1 MAGVSPRLVL
11 GRFAHVANDVAIS
24 RKNIKTKRNKWK
36 SIKVVLKLRR
46 HWLIEYKS
54 DQHVLYKNLA
64 SFIVWQVDIVTDLH
78 ISSKYNIQVA
88 FVTV

>member
-24 RKNIKTKRNKWK
+24 RKNIKTNEING
-36 SIKVVLKLRR
+36 SIKIVLKLRR

-64 SFIVWQVDIVTDLH
+64 SFIVRRVDIVTDLH
-78 ISSKYNIQVA
+78 ISRKYNIQVA